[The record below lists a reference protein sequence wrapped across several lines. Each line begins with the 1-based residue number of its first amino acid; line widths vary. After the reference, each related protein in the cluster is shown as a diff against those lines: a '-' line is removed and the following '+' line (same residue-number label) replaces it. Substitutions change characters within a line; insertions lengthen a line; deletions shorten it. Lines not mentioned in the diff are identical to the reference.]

1 MTQQVLTYF
10 QIGVAILLGTTILL
24 QQKGQGLSGAF
35 GGEGSFYRT
44 KRGLEKTLLIATI
57 VFAVVFVGIGI
68 SRIALSPSAIPTPL
82 VSDQSSG
89 IPASDLGTE
98 PIIDENAISIP
109 EMKVKTEPVFP
120 SAGQN

>member
-10 QIGVAILLGTTILL
+10 QIGVAILLGTAILL

-57 VFAVVFVGIGI
+57 VFAVLFAGIGI
-68 SRIALSPSAIPTPL
+68 SRIALSPSTMPPPPAP
-82 VSDQSSG
+82 DQSSG
-89 IPASDLGTE
+89 TP
-98 PIIDENAISIP
+98 PIIDGNTISIP
-109 EMKVKTEPVFP
+109 EIEVKTEPASP